1 VGITTNLS
9 RRLRQHNGAVV
20 GGAKATRIGRP
31 WKIGLTV
38 EGFDRPTTTSSSSNS
53 RKRKSDRSTE
63 TATAVASATT
73 TGKIACLQF
82 EYMWKHMA
90 PKQSHGKQAR
100 LLKLHHLL
108 CKERWTTKSVEAR
121 TIPLTVTIYNSSSN
135 SSGDDNDDDDDSS
148 NYDDDA
154 LYQLVTTGSYS
165 RQIEFNTLKG
175 KGRAKDTIRSKG
187 ETRTTTTIAL
197 LPEYVQVQVVQD
209 NFVDV

>member
-38 EGFDRPTTTSSSSNS
+38 EGFGRPTTTSSSS
-53 RKRKSDRSTE
+53 RRRKSDRSIE
-63 TATAVASATT
+63 TATGATAT
-73 TGKIACLQF
+73 TGKRSCLQF
-82 EYMWKHMA
+82 EYMWKHMS

>member
-38 EGFDRPTTTSSSSNS
+38 EGFGRPTTTTTSSSSN
-53 RKRKSDRSTE
+53 RRKSDRSTE
-63 TATAVASATT
+63 TATGAAAATT
-73 TGKIACLQF
+73 GNRSCLQF

-121 TIPLTVTIYNSSSN
+121 TIPLTVTIYNRN
-135 SSGDDNDDDDDSS
+135 SSGADNDDEDSS

-154 LYQLVTTGSYS
+154 IYQLVTTGSYS
-165 RQIEFNTLKG
+165 RQIGCNTLKG
-175 KGRAKDTIRSKG
+175 KDQEKGTIRSKG
-187 ETRTTTTIAL
+187 ETRRKTTTTAL

-209 NFVDV
+209 DFADV